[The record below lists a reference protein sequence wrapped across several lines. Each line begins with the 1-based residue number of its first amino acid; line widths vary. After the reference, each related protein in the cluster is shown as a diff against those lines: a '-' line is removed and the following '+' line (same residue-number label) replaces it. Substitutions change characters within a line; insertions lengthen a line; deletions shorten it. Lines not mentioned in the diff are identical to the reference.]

1 MHRRRIA
8 GLMVVMLGLA
18 QVALGQWH
26 TKWHEVSGEATIV
39 LANSKDIHDDI
50 NVSAKKKLVMDATL
64 DALQNAINLRLNP
77 VISTQAYKS
86 ILEKDYLTINDHLI
100 DLLAVQDIIWQRQKS
115 PVFVQDDQNP
125 NKWTVKINGLVKK
138 ANTEVPPAV
147 VAVEKPKR
155 VEPQVQPEVIE
166 QSVPVQTQP
175 EEVVVKKKKKRDFTH
190 YLLGIQAGVTYDMPG
205 SMSLDNGDYID
216 LNDGLGYR
224 VGVRLPLVRNFVI
237 GADYLMQ
244 DVELGQEYGYG
255 GPFSGGS
262 HRWGHGGNHRG
273 GYGGGWEDFDA
284 SHYATMTGFGFSMG
298 TLRNVINPSI
308 GAFYQ
313 RGDVAEWSTDAYA
326 GEILKRGATFGLD
339 FGRGRVKLGVDA
351 TAYWLNATGDFAG
364 FGSSQQ
370 STELLSDVNWGEVNW
385 RFGVNLKLFL

>member
-1 MHRRRIA
+1 MI
-8 GLMVVMLGLA
+8 VVMLSVA
-18 QVALGQWH
+18 QLALGQWH

-77 VISTQAYKS
+77 VISTQAYKT

-100 DLLAVQDIIWQRQKS
+100 DLLAQQEIIWQRQQS
-115 PVFVQDDQNP
+115 PIFVQDDQNP
-125 NKWTVKINGLVKK
+125 KKWTVMINGLVKK
-138 ANTEVPPAV
+138 ANTEVPSAV

-155 VEPQVQPEVIE
+155 TEPQVQPEPEVIE
-166 QSVPVQTQP
+166 QSVPVQPQL
-175 EEVVVKKKKKRDFTH
+175 EEVVVKKKKKRDFTR

-205 SMSLDNGDYID
+205 SMSLDNGDFMD

-224 VGVRLPLVRNFVI
+224 VGVRLPLARNFVI
-237 GADYLMQ
+237 GADYLIQ

-255 GPFSGGS
+255 GPHSGGS
-262 HRWGHGGNHRG
+262 HRWGGHGGNHRG

-284 SHYATMTGFGFSMG
+284 THYATMTGFGFSMG

-370 STELLSDVNWGEVNW
+370 PTELLSDVNWGEVNW